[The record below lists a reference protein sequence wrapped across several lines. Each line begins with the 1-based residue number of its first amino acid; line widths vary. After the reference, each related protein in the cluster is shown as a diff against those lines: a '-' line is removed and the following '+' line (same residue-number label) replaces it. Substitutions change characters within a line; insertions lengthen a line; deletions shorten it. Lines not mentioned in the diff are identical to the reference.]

1 MEILVTG
8 NIRWLKNDFWEVLA
22 KQNQVVVCAPDT
34 ESIKG
39 NIISTYQFEIGK
51 IEFEQMFLTYN
62 FDYVI
67 DLSGSF
73 EQDAYDE
80 IRSLEKILAV
90 CRKREQTK
98 MIYICPSRQISVCYG
113 EAHAIIENAC
123 DRICGLFCAE
133 GGCLTRLSVP
143 YLVSATQNN
152 DIFNVFYQSMAESG
166 RLDIGYRK
174 EHIIDFLFGSD
185 LAFFLSAVMEE
196 SEGGYRSYR
205 LYGGNEMTAMEM
217 AEIITKSSGRN
228 DDDVSVSFGGAYRHY
243 DLENEKDKQELR
255 SKYGWFPKEKLENR
269 VGDWYA
275 DYQKKTTPTRK
286 KKAGLTVGEH
296 RLYLAEIA
304 VLFVVCEILTVMTRS
319 MQLVDFADFRLF
331 CVAIVGMMYGLR
343 YGMIV
348 AVATCIAY
356 LAGFGGGASWQI
368 QFYNIVNWLP
378 FATYLLTGAIAG
390 YTRDRYQDQIEN
402 LTKSQEIMEDKYIY
416 LNQMYDKAL
425 ENKEIYGRQIVNYK
439 DSLGRVYAVTKKL
452 DSMHVDEILRQ
463 AIGILEDMMETQRVA
478 VYFMDGDSLAR
489 LRTCSEGLADTLPGS
504 ISLDDM
510 PECRQALESSV
521 TWVNRAFLEGQPDY
535 AYGIYK
541 DHVLWGMITLQKV
554 QYRQMSLAYLNRFNI
569 VSGLIGDALLR
580 AADYEKTIGHDAAES
595 VQPEQLVVKEKE
607 A

>member
-39 NIISTYQFEIGK
+39 NIISTYQFEIGQ

-98 MIYICPSRQISVCYG
+98 MIYICPSRQISVCHG

-174 EHIIDFLFGSD
+174 EHMIDFLFGSD
-185 LAFFLSAVMEE
+185 LALFLNAVMEE
-196 SEGGYRSYR
+196 SEGGYRNYR

-228 DDDVSVSFGGAYRHY
+228 DDDISVSFGSAYRDY
-243 DLENEKDKQELR
+243 DLGNEKDKQELR

-275 DYQKKTTPTRK
+275 DYQKKTRATRK

-296 RLYLAEIA
+296 RLYLSEIA
-304 VLFVVCEILTVMTRS
+304 VFFVVCEILTVMTRS

-425 ENKEIYGRQIVNYK
+425 ENKESYGRQIVNYK

-478 VYFMDGDSLAR
+478 IYFIDGDSLAR

-541 DHVLWGMITLQKV
+541 DHVLWGMIILQKV